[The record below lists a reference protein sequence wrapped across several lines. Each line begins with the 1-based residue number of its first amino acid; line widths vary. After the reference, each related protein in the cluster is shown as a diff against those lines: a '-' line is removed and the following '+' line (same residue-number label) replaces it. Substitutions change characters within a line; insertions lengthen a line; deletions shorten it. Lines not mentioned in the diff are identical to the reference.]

1 MQGAGLIPA
10 GNKESLLSFFF
21 FFLKRRTYD
30 RN

>member
-21 FFLKRRTYD
+21 FLKRRTYD

>member
-21 FFLKRRTYD
+21 LKRRTYD
-30 RN
+30 HDRN

>member
-21 FFLKRRTYD
+21 LKRRTYD